1 VEGSCI
7 LCDDIG
13 FTIVKSLILPTKIIH
28 SKIAL
33 HSVKSRLEKESLE
46 LVNTFFLKYGI
57 NLCYFINA

>member
-1 VEGSCI
+1 M
-7 LCDDIG
+7 LCDDID

-33 HSVKSRLEKESLE
+33 PSVKSRLERESVE
-46 LVNTFFLKYGI
+46 LVNTFCLKYGI